1 MGLVAQ
7 LAPAGLHKM
16 ISAKEDLK
24 RPLCCLI
31 LPYPPKFLVTP
42 NPAKIKISNTNPFDG
57 TKSPE
62 EHIVAYKNLMLLYTA
77 NQALLCKFFP
87 TTLSGDALNWHTS
100 LPVGSIHIFAK
111 LEAKFVSHFV
121 ASKRQEKSDFHLL
134 SIIQ

>member
-1 MGLVAQ
+1 MLLNSPLSAEI
-7 LAPAGLHKM
+7 LA
-16 ISAKEDLK
+16 
-24 RPLCCLI
+24 
-31 LPYPPKFLVTP
+31 TP
-42 NPAKIKISNTNPFDG
+42 NITNIKIPNMNPFDG